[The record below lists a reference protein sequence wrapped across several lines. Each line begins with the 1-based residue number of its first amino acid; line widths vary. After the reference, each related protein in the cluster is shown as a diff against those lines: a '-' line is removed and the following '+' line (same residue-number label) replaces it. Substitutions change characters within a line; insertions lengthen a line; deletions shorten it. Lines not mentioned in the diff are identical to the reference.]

1 MECYTVIRGRRASST
16 NPTPVVSY
24 LFFDTETTGLPED
37 KTAPTTDTDNWPR
50 IVQIAWCQV
59 SISSDH
65 IGDVE
70 TRIVRPDGFRIPH
83 EAESVHN
90 ISTEQASREGAPL
103 SKVLKAFLGDVKGCE
118 KLVAHNATFDKSV
131 VGAEFVRTIGVD
143 PLDSIPSIC
152 TMKRS
157 EIFCGKSNYF
167 GYRYPSLQELHET
180 LFGCQFDN
188 AHDAGTDVKAG
199 ARCLLELSRQDIIA
213 ASECIQPPK
222 QEENLLSCDKNSAE
236 DQSPFEELERFTRPQ
251 SSNSP
256 SG

>member
-1 MECYTVIRGRRASST
+1 M
-16 NPTPVVSY
+16 SY

-37 KTAPTTDTDNWPR
+37 KTAPITDTDNWPR

-65 IGDVE
+65 TGDVE
-70 TRIVRPDGFRIPH
+70 SHIVRPVGFRIPR

-90 ISTEQASREGAPL
+90 ISTEQASREGVPL
-103 SKVLKAFLGDVKGCE
+103 SKVLKAFLGDVRGCE

-167 GYRYPSLQELHET
+167 GYRYPSLQELHDA
-180 LFGCQFDN
+180 LFGKQFGN
-188 AHDAGTDVKAG
+188 PHDASADAEAG
-199 ARCLLELSRQDIIA
+199 AKCFFA
-213 ASECIQPPK
+213 
-222 QEENLLSCDKNSAE
+222 LLSEGIIEDTTAQHCTTPSLNIFSAKNKRMAE
-236 DQSPFEELERFTRPQ
+236 SPF
-251 SSNSP
+251 
-256 SG
+256 